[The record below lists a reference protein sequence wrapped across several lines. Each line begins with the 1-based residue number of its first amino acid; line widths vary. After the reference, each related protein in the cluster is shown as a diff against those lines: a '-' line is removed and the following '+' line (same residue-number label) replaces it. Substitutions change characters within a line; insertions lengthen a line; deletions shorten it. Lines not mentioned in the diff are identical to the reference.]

1 MFRKASKSLTTS
13 EEAYEYALT
22 LLDRREYA
30 AVDLEERLRRRGAA
44 EDLIRETVDR
54 LRRNGLINEER
65 YARRVL
71 EAWRHKK
78 YYGRLHLQAE
88 LKKKNVEPRYVS
100 LFLDEFSEEEEE
112 NGPWRHT
119 GRPGTAGTAGTTAR
133 RKRSRRPGPV
143 SDGARFRKFPDPGG
157 LEPGPAGHGSRRQ
170 TRCPSAGLTEDRG
183 QEWPPSLKAIVVDF

>member
-30 AVDLEERLRRRGAA
+30 AVDLEERLRRHGAA
-44 EDLIRETVDR
+44 EDLIRETVGR

-112 NGPWRHT
+112 KRALAAYGQTRNRRD
-119 GRPGTAGTAGTTAR
+119 GRYDCTTEKGVAALVRYLTAR
-133 RKRSRRPGPV
+133 GFGSSLIRVVLNQARRDMEA
-143 SDGARFRKFPDPGG
+143 DG
-157 LEPGPAGHGSRRQ
+157 RQ
-170 TRCPSAGLTEDRG
+170 DALPQD
-183 QEWPPSLKAIVVDF
+183 